1 MPIAQ
6 LDRASV
12 SGTDDSG
19 STPDR
24 HMFWWHIQVAN
35 ATEEKKTSFGVKKFK
50 HFFGLLFI
58 QSSSCWICSFVI
70 LSKLV
75 CFGNIT
81 LISPLVFSIV
91 PFCQLQ

>member
-24 HMFWWHIQVAN
+24 HNFLI
-35 ATEEKKTSFGVKKFK
+35 ESD
-50 HFFGLLFI
+50 L
-58 QSSSCWICSFVI
+58 
-70 LSKLV
+70 
-75 CFGNIT
+75 IT
-81 LISPLVFSIV
+81 IKI
-91 PFCQLQ
+91 

>member
-24 HMFWWHIQVAN
+24 H
-35 ATEEKKTSFGVKKFK
+35 TS
-50 HFFGLLFI
+50 I
-58 QSSSCWICSFVI
+58 NTTQ
-70 LSKLV
+70 
-75 CFGNIT
+75 
-81 LISPLVFSIV
+81 ISDDKNLYFELHLRN
-91 PFCQLQ
+91 F

>member
-24 HMFWWHIQVAN
+24 HTYDNV
-35 ATEEKKTSFGVKKFK
+35 
-50 HFFGLLFI
+50 
-58 QSSSCWICSFVI
+58 
-70 LSKLV
+70 
-75 CFGNIT
+75 
-81 LISPLVFSIV
+81 
-91 PFCQLQ
+91 

>member
-24 HMFWWHIQVAN
+24 HKLKICFAN
-35 ATEEKKTSFGVKKFK
+35 FEFTSYN
-50 HFFGLLFI
+50 L
-58 QSSSCWICSFVI
+58 
-70 LSKLV
+70 
-75 CFGNIT
+75 
-81 LISPLVFSIV
+81 
-91 PFCQLQ
+91 

>member
-24 HMFWWHIQVAN
+24 HMFLI
-35 ATEEKKTSFGVKKFK
+35 
-50 HFFGLLFI
+50 
-58 QSSSCWICSFVI
+58 
-70 LSKLV
+70 KLKL
-75 CFGNIT
+75 IT
-81 LISPLVFSIV
+81 IKI
-91 PFCQLQ
+91 

>member
-24 HMFWWHIQVAN
+24 HTHCINQPLAYLLCLLYQV
-35 ATEEKKTSFGVKKFK
+35 VV
-50 HFFGLLFI
+50 
-58 QSSSCWICSFVI
+58 FV
-70 LSKLV
+70 
-75 CFGNIT
+75 FQN
-81 LISPLVFSIV
+81 
-91 PFCQLQ
+91 Q

>member
-24 HMFWWHIQVAN
+24 HTLINKAKLVTIKIYILSYTFEIFNFEYPFHFRTLQLKI
-35 ATEEKKTSFGVKKFK
+35 
-50 HFFGLLFI
+50 FFGSLKTINFFLVLYI
-58 QSSSCWICSFVI
+58 LEQAKIKNKICRKI
-70 LSKLV
+70 
-75 CFGNIT
+75 
-81 LISPLVFSIV
+81 VF
-91 PFCQLQ
+91 

>member
-24 HMFWWHIQVAN
+24 H
-35 ATEEKKTSFGVKKFK
+35 KFLIRLDLITIK
-50 HFFGLLFI
+50 IYILNYTFEIFNLEYPFHFRTLRLKIFFGSL
-58 QSSSCWICSFVI
+58 
-70 LSKLV
+70 
-75 CFGNIT
+75 
-81 LISPLVFSIV
+81 
-91 PFCQLQ
+91 